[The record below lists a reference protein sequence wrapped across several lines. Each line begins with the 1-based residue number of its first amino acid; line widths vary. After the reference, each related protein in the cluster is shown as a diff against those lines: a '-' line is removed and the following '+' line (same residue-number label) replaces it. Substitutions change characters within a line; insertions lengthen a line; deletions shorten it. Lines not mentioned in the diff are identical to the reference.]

1 MEPAMA
7 EGDLQGEDVLFYCAD
22 KLHNPGHILG
32 HGEAY
37 ADYRRKLSNDSVS
50 FLCLRD
56 LSHVQTIKRCG
67 HKDEASGKKIFPLN
81 NNMSS

>member
-7 EGDLQGEDVLFYCAD
+7 EGDLQGEDVLFYCAN

-56 LSHVQTIKRCG
+56 LSHVQTIRGAATRTKHQAR
-67 HKDEASGKKIFPLN
+67 K
-81 NNMSS
+81 SSP